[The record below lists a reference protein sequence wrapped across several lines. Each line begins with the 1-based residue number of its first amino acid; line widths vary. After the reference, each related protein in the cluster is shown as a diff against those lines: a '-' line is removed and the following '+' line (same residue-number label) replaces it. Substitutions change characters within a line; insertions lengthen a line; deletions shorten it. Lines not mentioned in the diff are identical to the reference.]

1 MHVTAGPRQDPVVE
15 ARLWLRPG
23 GRAGGSIPD
32 DLPWIVEGR
41 TTLAITSAALAADDS
56 SGAVLTS
63 DTTAPRHVVGF
74 WDPNERSIALLRTRG
89 PGDDTTRVQ
98 RGVALRVLETSPEG
112 FRGTWHTAFWRPPLP
127 SGYFCARRAGGE

>member
-1 MHVTAGPRQDPVVE
+1 MHVTAGRRPDSVVE
-15 ARLWLRPG
+15 ARLWLRPS
-23 GRAGGSIPD
+23 GRGDSLPN

-41 TTLAITSAALAADDS
+41 TTLAITSASLATDDP
-56 SGAVLTS
+56 SGALLTS
-63 DTTAPRHVVGF
+63 DSVAPRHVVGF
-74 WDPNERSIALLRTRG
+74 WDPNERSIALLRTRD

-98 RGVALRVLETSPEG
+98 RGVALRVLDTSADG